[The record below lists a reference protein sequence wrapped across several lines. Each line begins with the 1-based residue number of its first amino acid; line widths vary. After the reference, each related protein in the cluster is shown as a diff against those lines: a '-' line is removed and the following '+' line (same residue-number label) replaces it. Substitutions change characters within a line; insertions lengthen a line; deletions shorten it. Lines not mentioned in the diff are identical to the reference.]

1 MGNAAQSLQVDS
13 ATPHVVV
20 VECGEREGIRG
31 GDKEKERVL

>member
-1 MGNAAQSLQVDS
+1 MGDAAQSLQVDS

-20 VECGEREGIRG
+20 VGGGEREGMRG